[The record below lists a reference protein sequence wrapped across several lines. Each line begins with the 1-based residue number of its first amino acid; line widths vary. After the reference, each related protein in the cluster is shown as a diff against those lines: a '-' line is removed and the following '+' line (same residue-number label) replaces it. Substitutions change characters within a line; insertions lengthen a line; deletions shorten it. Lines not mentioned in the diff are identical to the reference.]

1 MDMTIGD
8 MVRRTG
14 LTERTLRYYEELGL
28 LSPARDAGGRR
39 RYDDATLERLYRIRL
54 LRELGT
60 PLAEVDPDATDLA
73 SLTRQAPRR
82 PRQRASPALA
92 RQRERV
98 RSVED
103 RLLGGGQP
111 AAPALLDL
119 LRGMPDDETVPTRRI
134 TLLVYRDIA
143 AAHDWLVRV
152 FGLAPGTLSTD
163 GERVVH
169 GEIHVG
175 DGVVWLH
182 REAPEHRMFSPLST
196 DGAITASLAV
206 AVPDVDAHHERAAA
220 AGASIDY
227 PPVDQPYGFRE
238 YSARD
243 LEGHLWSFQTALAD
257 ASGVTI
263 AARAR
268 PDAPCRA
275 LGTPTDPDRTTLET

>member
-28 LSPARDAGGRR
+28 LSPARDSGGRR
-39 RYDDATLERLYRIRL
+39 RYDDTALERLYRIRL

-60 PLAEVDPDATDLA
+60 PLAAVDPDATDLA
-73 SLTRQAPRR
+73 SLTRRHLADLDARL
-82 PRQRASPALA
+82 AGLA

-103 RLLGGGQP
+103 RLLAGGQP

-152 FGLAPGTLSTD
+152 FALAPGTLSTD

-182 REAPEHRMFSPLST
+182 REAPEHQMFSPLST

-220 AGASIDY
+220 AGAGIDY
-227 PPVDQPYGFRE
+227 PPVDQPYGYRE

-243 LEGHLWSFQTALAD
+243 LEGHLWSFQTAL
-257 ASGVTI
+257 
-263 AARAR
+263 
-268 PDAPCRA
+268 PDA
-275 LGTPTDPDRTTLET
+275 E